1 MGPTLPAAL
10 PDAVPTMELSTPA
23 SAAAPAV
30 PSRAPVSA
38 TLSYRPFYSPYE
50 LQALIRLQAGTVK
63 TQDGWSV
70 RVEMS
75 SQRVEMA
82 RQLACGYIDRV
93 GARLGL

>member
-1 MGPTLPAAL
+1 MDPSATGPPPSAVPGPNRSDPNPAL
-10 PDAVPTMELSTPA
+10 PSPTPLSL
-23 SAAAPAV
+23 
-30 PSRAPVSA
+30 

-50 LQALIRLQAGTVK
+50 LQALIRLQSASIK

-93 GARLGL
+93 GVRLGL